1 MAEKKDPTKPPRD
14 TGGPVVKTGPTRGD
28 NRSRNEDGQWRK
40 KRSDAGK
47 EKKKSGCYITTAVC
61 KINGLPDDCLE
72 LETLRSFRDDV
83 LMHTREGRA
92 LVARY
97 YEIAPG
103 IAAGLHDSDQVAS
116 VWRTVQECVTAISEA
131 RHQDAI
137 QMYQAMTA
145 RLTCHKS
152 AGEA

>member
-1 MAEKKDPTKPPRD
+1 
-14 TGGPVVKTGPTRGD
+14 VKTGPTRGD

-40 KRSDAGK
+40 KRSDAGT

-61 KINGLPDDCLE
+61 KINGLPDDCHE
-72 LETLRSFRDDV
+72 LKTLRSFRDNV
-83 LMHTREGRA
+83 LMQTREGRA
-92 LVARY
+92 LVAHY

-103 IAAGLHDSDQVAS
+103 IAARLHDSDQVAS
-116 VWRTVQECVTAISEA
+116 VWQTVQRCVTAISEE

-145 RLTCHKS
+145 RLIFHNS
-152 AGEA
+152 AGKA